1 MSGGRLK
8 NIWVPLSGQIA
19 QLRKVE
25 TIANNIANANTA
37 GFKRD
42 ELVFKEHLTALTENG
57 QGSGD
62 IHLPNKEF
70 APEDFYH
77 TQGQENALVK
87 VDGSYTDFT
96 QGTLRPTNNPLDL
109 GLFGKGFFE
118 VLTPYGVRFTRKGHF
133 SISKDG
139 EIVNER
145 GFKLLSAQVDKS
157 QGGDE
162 TTSNTVESR
171 VIKVPKNLKKLS
183 ISKEG
188 EIFTESGLIG
198 QISVVEFKDPNAL
211 RKPGNA
217 IYANNHPENTY
228 VQAEKTAVHQGFEEG
243 SNVNAVKEMAEL
255 IKANRHFEN
264 IQKAIS
270 TYDNISG
277 RAVNDISK
285 F

>member
-1 MSGGRLK
+1 MK

-25 TIANNIANANTA
+25 TIANNIANANTT
-37 GFKRD
+37 GFKR
-42 ELVFKEHLTALTENG
+42 EEVVFKEHLTALTEKG
-57 QGSGD
+57 GED

-70 APEDFYH
+70 SPEDFYH
-77 TQGQENALVK
+77 TQGQENAMVK
-87 VDGSYTDFT
+87 VDGNFTDFT
-96 QGTLRPTNNPLDL
+96 QGTLSPTNNPLDL
-109 GLFGKGFFE
+109 ALFGEGFYE

-139 EIVNER
+139 EIVNDR
-145 GFKLLSAQVDKS
+145 GFKLLSAQVDNS
-157 QGGDE
+157 QGGDGS
-162 TTSNTVESR
+162 TSNIEDR
-171 VIKVPKNLKKLS
+171 VLKLPPGIKKLS

-188 EIFTESGLIG
+188 EIFTESGLVG
-198 QISVVEFKDPNAL
+198 NISVVEFKDPHAL
-211 RKPGNA
+211 RKQGNSL
-217 IYANNHPENTY
+217 YANPYKENTF
-228 VQAEKTAVHQGFEEG
+228 AKAKKTAVHQGFVEG

>member
-1 MSGGRLK
+1 MK

-25 TIANNIANANTA
+25 TIANNIANANTT
-37 GFKRD
+37 GFKR
-42 ELVFKEHLTALTENG
+42 EEVVFKEHLTALTEKG
-57 QGSGD
+57 GED

-70 APEDFYH
+70 SPEDFYH
-77 TQGQENALVK
+77 TQGQENAMVK
-87 VDGSYTDFT
+87 VDGNFTDFT
-96 QGTLRPTNNPLDL
+96 QGTLSPTNNPLDL
-109 GLFGKGFFE
+109 ALFGEGFYE

-139 EIVNER
+139 EIVNDR
-145 GFKLLSAQVDKS
+145 GFKLLSAQVDNS
-157 QGGDE
+157 QGGDGS
-162 TTSNTVESR
+162 TSNIEDR
-171 VIKVPKNLKKLS
+171 VLKLPPGIKKLS

-188 EIFTESGLIG
+188 EIFTESGLVG
-198 QISVVEFKDPNAL
+198 NISVVEFKDSHAL
-211 RKPGNA
+211 RKQGNSL
-217 IYANNHPENTY
+217 YANPYKENTFA
-228 VQAEKTAVHQGFEEG
+228 QAKKTAVHQGFVEG

>member
-133 SISKDG
+133 SISKEG
-139 EIVNER
+139 EIVNDR
-145 GFKLLSAQVDKS
+145 GFKLLSAQVDNS
-157 QGGDE
+157 QGGDGS
-162 TTSNTVESR
+162 TSNIEDR
-171 VIKVPKNLKKLS
+171 VLKLPPGIKKLS

-188 EIFTESGLIG
+188 EIFTESGLVG
-198 QISVVEFKDPNAL
+198 NISVVEFKDPHAL
-211 RKPGNA
+211 RKQGNSL
-217 IYANNHPENTY
+217 YANPYKENTFA
-228 VQAEKTAVHQGFEEG
+228 QAKKTALHQGFVEG

>member
-1 MSGGRLK
+1 LK

-19 QLRKVE
+19 QQRKVE
-25 TIANNIANANTA
+25 TIANNIANANTT
-37 GFKRD
+37 GFKR
-42 ELVFKEHLTALTENG
+42 EEVVFKEHLTALTEKG
-57 QGSGD
+57 GED

-70 APEDFYH
+70 SPEDFYH
-77 TQGQENALVK
+77 TQGQENAMVK
-87 VDGSYTDFT
+87 VDGNFTDFT
-96 QGTLRPTNNPLDL
+96 QGTLNPTNNPLDL
-109 GLFGKGFFE
+109 ALFGEGFYE

-139 EIVNER
+139 EIVNDR
-145 GFKLLSAQVDKS
+145 GFKLLSAQVDNS
-157 QGGDE
+157 QGGDGS
-162 TTSNTVESR
+162 TSNIEER
-171 VIKVPKNLKKLS
+171 VLKLPPGIKKLS

-188 EIFTESGLIG
+188 EIFTENGLIG
-198 QISVVEFKDPNAL
+198 NISVVEFKDPHAL
-211 RKPGNA
+211 RKQGNSL
-217 IYANNHPENTY
+217 YANPYKENTY
-228 VQAEKTAVHQGFEEG
+228 VQAKKTAVHQGFVEG

>member
-1 MSGGRLK
+1 MK
-8 NIWVPLSGQIA
+8 NIWVPLSGQMA

-42 ELVFKEHLTALTENG
+42 ELVFKEHLTALTEKG
-57 QGSGD
+57 QNSGD

-77 TQGQENALVK
+77 TQGQENAMVK
-87 VDGSYTDFT
+87 VEGSFTDFT
-96 QGTLRPTNNPLDL
+96 QGTLKPTNNPLDL
-109 GLFGKGFFE
+109 ALFGKGFFE
-118 VLTPYGVRFTRKGHF
+118 VLTPYGVRFTRTGHF

-145 GFKLLSAQVDKS
+145 GFKLLSAQVEKS
-157 QGGDE
+157 QGGDD
-162 TTSNTVESR
+162 TTSNIESR
-171 VIKVPKNLKKLS
+171 VLKVPTNLKKLS

-188 EIFTESGLIG
+188 ELFTDKGLAG
-198 QISVVEFKDPNAL
+198 QISVVEFKDPHAL
-211 RKPGNA
+211 RKQGNSL
-217 IYANNHPENTY
+217 YANNSETNTFT
-228 VQAEKTAVHQGFEEG
+228 QAQKTAVHQGFEEG

>member
-1 MSGGRLK
+1 MK
-8 NIWVPLSGQIA
+8 NIWVPLSGQMA

-42 ELVFKEHLTALTENG
+42 EVVFKEHLTALSAK
-57 QGSGD
+57 GSED

-70 APEDFYH
+70 SPEDFYH
-77 TQGQENALVK
+77 TQGQENAMVK
-87 VDGSYTDFT
+87 VDGSFTDFT
-96 QGTLRPTNNPLDL
+96 QGTLKPTNNPLDL
-109 GLFGKGFFE
+109 ALFGEGFYE
-118 VLTPYGVRFTRKGHF
+118 VLTPHGVRFTRKGHF

-139 EIVNER
+139 EIVNDR
-145 GFKLLSAQVDKS
+145 GFKLLSPKVGDS

-162 TTSNTVESR
+162 TALISPESR
-171 VIKVPKNLKKLS
+171 VIKVPPNLKKLS

-188 EIFTESGLIG
+188 EIFTEAGLIT
-198 QISVVEFKDPNAL
+198 QISVVEFKDPHAL
-211 RKPGNA
+211 RKQGNA
-217 IYANNHPENTY
+217 LYANPFETNTFET
-228 VQAEKTAVHQGFEEG
+228 AKKTAVHQGFVEG